1 MKRNAEPSRDQL
13 LKSAERRIKHLMVQT
28 LTKFEDR
35 FSDMANSSYGEIFKA
50 DLRNAFNDAIRAQRD
65 ELYDYH
71 IEYRPLKITNDNTLI
86 ANKAFLDTVQNI
98 EFITSENPGVKIF
111 ASKQNVKILDAIR
124 VELNAG
130 VLYNIENTAIL
141 EIRGLDQ
148 SINCVLPLMDKCNF
162 YDRVRND
169 YATWRSFVVSKYVK

>member
-1 MKRNAEPSRDQL
+1 MKRNIEPSRDQL

-35 FSDMANSSYGEIFKA
+35 FSEMANSSYGEIFKA

-71 IEYRPLKITNDNTLI
+71 IEYRPLKITSDNTI
-86 ANKAFLDTVQNI
+86 VATKAFLDTIQNI
-98 EFITSENPGVKIF
+98 EFITSENPGIRIF
-111 ASKQNVKILDAIR
+111 SPKQNIKMLDAIR
-124 VELNAG
+124 TEINAG
-130 VLYNIENTAIL
+130 VLYNTENMVIL
-141 EIRGLDQ
+141 EIRGLSQ

-162 YDRVRND
+162 HEGVRNK
-169 YATWRSFVVSKYVK
+169 YAIWRSFIVSQYVK